1 MIDLPTTNM
10 NFSELVPSLSDL
22 FVDVWRT
29 DKLERFNE
37 FCVVFHGWENVS
49 AEWKAHA
56 IDTFFAG
63 NGNRVVGLSA
73 PKAWRMPQVLKALGA
88 FASTGEARRN
98 GWDREVP
105 EGLTPH
111 IVRIA
116 KVRGVVWTFSPTQT
130 VLTDPFLGD

>member
-49 AEWKAHA
+49 PEWKAHA

-63 NGNRVVGLSA
+63 NGNRVVSLAA
-73 PKAWRMPQVLKALGA
+73 PKEWRMPQVLKALGA
-88 FASTGEARRN
+88 FAS
-98 GWDREVP
+98 DKEVP

-130 VLTDPFLGD
+130 VLDKPFLRD